1 MAIPTEPI
9 GSIPRPPA
17 LIEAARGLRS
27 GRISEAELL
36 LHCDSAIQDTIARF
50 EATGSKVVTDGEQA
64 KESFA
69 TYPIHGLTNIA
80 ADGTPIPFAD
90 GHIRQFPRLSA
101 GPFKYRTPADVYLE
115 PARRLARRVGIEM
128 IVARIELG
136 WVGIPLAHHFGLA
149 HHRRR
154 LRAGVVDED
163 AVALFEL
170 VAQEIPR
177 LVIAHAAPAGGAPG
191 GLPQIV
197 ERKGRRLGLEEPVP
211 HHLPFLAI
219 LFAAG
224 AGAAALGFQA
234 WSFSQSSSSSM
245 EKSR

>member
-80 ADGTPIPFAD
+80 ADGTPIPFDVSEAD
-90 GHIRQFPRLSA
+90 GSDGGRANTVVGDFAL
-101 GPFKYRTPADVYLE
+101 DYLWHLVC
-115 PARRLARRVGIEM
+115 ARCSYY
-128 IVARIELG
+128 
-136 WVGIPLAHHFGLA
+136 W
-149 HHRRR
+149 
-154 LRAGVVDED
+154 
-163 AVALFEL
+163 
-170 VAQEIPR
+170 
-177 LVIAHAAPAGGAPG
+177 
-191 GLPQIV
+191 
-197 ERKGRRLGLEEPVP
+197 
-211 HHLPFLAI
+211 
-219 LFAAG
+219 
-224 AGAAALGFQA
+224 
-234 WSFSQSSSSSM
+234 
-245 EKSR
+245 